1 MEKMEKA
8 REIIASMGISNSYG
22 IGILGIEYGI
32 DDRILS
38 RFYGGKDEKPVWS
51 KIRYNQDGRPY
62 FNRYNVNYYLEDFI
76 VIE

>member
-1 MEKMEKA
+1 MKTERK
-8 REIIASMGISNSYG
+8 IIASMGISNSYG

-38 RFYGGKDEKPVWS
+38 RFYGGKDEKPVWA
-51 KIRYNQDGRPY
+51 KIRYNQDGNPY
-62 FNRYNVNYYLEDFI
+62 FNRYSVKYYLEDFI